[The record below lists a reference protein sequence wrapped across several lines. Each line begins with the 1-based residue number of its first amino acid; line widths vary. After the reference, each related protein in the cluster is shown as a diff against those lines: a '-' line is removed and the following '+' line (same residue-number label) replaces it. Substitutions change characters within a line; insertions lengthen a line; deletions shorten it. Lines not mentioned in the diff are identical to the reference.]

1 MTRITFGWPETC
13 LALLALAIALTLLG
27 TGLLARGSVD
37 GAFALSA
44 LALVALMTGIGGLV
58 YWAFFDVMRR
68 ALPWEARMLYLALI
82 FLLVP
87 VGAILYYGLS
97 ARAAPSHPPHD

>member
-1 MTRITFGWPETC
+1 MTRLKFGWPETC
-13 LALLALAIALTLLG
+13 MLLLALAIAGVVAGAALLG
-27 TGLLARGSVD
+27 SGRVD
-37 GAFALSA
+37 PAFGVAALS
-44 LALVALMTGIGGLV
+44 LLALMTGIGGLM

-68 ALPWEARMLYLALI
+68 PLPWEARMLYLALI

-97 ARAAPSHPPHD
+97 QRMTPPIPPPD